1 MLKSMTGFGSA
12 KAESE
17 NIKVSIEIRC
27 LNSRSL
33 DLMLKPPGIFREVEH
48 EIRQRIGNALVRGKI
63 DVRINPE
70 FKRITGSGRIN
81 APLAEAYYTEMK
93 TLAER
98 LGNSDAQLMESLF
111 RIQDIFKSE
120 DEELA
125 PEDAKACFD
134 ALAEALQKVDE
145 FRRVEGI
152 NLEKDILLRLSR
164 IEEGLLKVPKFET
177 ERMVRIRSRIDEH
190 INNLKIEAGHDKS
203 RFEEE
208 LIYYL
213 EKIDITEEKVRLAS
227 HLGYFREMV
236 NGTGEDLGRKLNFL
250 SQEIG
255 REINTL
261 GSKANDADLQRI
273 VVDMKDDLEK
283 IKEQLLN
290 IL

>member
-1 MLKSMTGFGSA
+1 MTGFGA
-12 KAESE
+12 GKAESE
-17 NIKVSIEIRC
+17 NLKVGVEVRC

-33 DLMLKPPGIFREVEH
+33 DLMLKPPAVFREIEQD
-48 EIRQRIGNALVRGKI
+48 IRQRAGTALVRGKI
-63 DVRINPE
+63 EIRITPE
-70 FKRITGSGRIN
+70 FKRITGTGRIN
-81 APLAEAYYTEMK
+81 KALAKAYHQEMK
-93 TLAER
+93 ELSVELNEPQA
-98 LGNSDAQLMESLF
+98 NIMESLF
-111 RIQDIFKSE
+111 RIPDIFKTE
-120 DEELA
+120 DDTVDEA
-125 PEDAKACFD
+125 DVKACMD
-134 ALAEALQKVDE
+134 ALNEALAKVDG
-145 FRRVEGI
+145 FRRKEGK
-152 NLEKDILLRLSR
+152 NLEEDILLRISN
-164 IEEGLLKVPKFET
+164 IEAGLQRVPEFET
-177 ERMVRIRSRIDEH
+177 ERMNRIRGRITDH
-190 INNLKIEAGHDKS
+190 IQNLQTETAYDKN

-227 HLGYFREMV
+227 HLKYFREMAASPA
-236 NGTGEDLGRKLNFL
+236 EDAGRKLNFL

>member
-1 MLKSMTGFGSA
+1 MLKSMTGFGA
-12 KAESE
+12 GKAESE
-17 NIKVSIEIRC
+17 NIKVTVEVRC

-33 DLMLKPPGIFREVEH
+33 DLMLKPPAVFREIEQD
-48 EIRQRIGNALVRGKI
+48 IRQKIGSGLIRGKI
-63 DVRINPE
+63 DVRITPE
-70 FKRITGSGRIN
+70 FKKITGTGRIN
-81 APLAEAYYTEMK
+81 MALAEAYYKEMK
-93 TLAER
+93 TLAARIGAPQEH
-98 LGNSDAQLMESLF
+98 LIESLF
-111 RIQDIFKSE
+111 RIPDIFKTEEE
-120 DEELA
+120 DVDEA
-125 PEDAKACFD
+125 DAKACMAALGE
-134 ALAEALQKVDE
+134 ALAKVDE
-145 FRRVEGI
+145 FRRKEGV
-152 NLEKDILLRLSR
+152 NLEEDILLRLSN
-164 IEEGLLKVPKFET
+164 IEAGLKLVPGFET
-177 ERMVRIRSRIDEH
+177 ERMNRIRGRITDH
-190 INNLKIEAGHDKS
+190 ISNLQTEANYDKS

-227 HLGYFREMV
+227 HLNYFREMV
-236 NGTGEDLGRKLNFL
+236 AGNSEDAGRKLNFL

>member
-1 MLKSMTGFGSA
+1 MLKSMTGFGAA

-17 NIKVSIEIRC
+17 NIKVNVEVRC

-33 DLMLKPPGIFREVEH
+33 DIMFKPPGLFREIEH
-48 EIRQRIGNALVRGKI
+48 EIRQKVGTFLIRGKT
-63 DVRINPE
+63 DLRITVE
-70 FKRITGSGRIN
+70 YKKITGSGRIN
-81 APLAEAYYTEMK
+81 TALAEAYYAEMK
-93 TLAER
+93 ALAER
-98 LGNSDAQLMESLF
+98 LGNPDANLMESLF
-111 RIQDIFKSE
+111 RIPDVFKTE
-120 DEELA
+120 DEELC
-125 PEDAKACFD
+125 ETDAKACF
-134 ALAEALQKVDE
+134 EALEQALVQVGE
-145 FRRVEGI
+145 FRRTEGK
-152 NLEKDILLRLSR
+152 NLEKDILYR
-164 IEEGLLKVPKFET
+164 IACIQDSLDKVPTFEK
-177 ERMVRIRSRIDEH
+177 ERMNRIRSRIEEH
-190 INNLKIEAGHDKS
+190 ISYLKTEAVHDKS

-227 HLGYFREMV
+227 HLKYFMEMV
-236 NGTGEDLGRKLNFL
+236 NGTDEDLGRKLNFL

-273 VVDMKDDLEK
+273 VVNMKDDLEK

>member
-1 MLKSMTGFGSA
+1 MTGFGA
-12 KAESE
+12 GKAESE
-17 NIKVSIEIRC
+17 NIKVTVEVRC

-33 DLMLKPPGIFREVEH
+33 DLMLKPPAVFREIEQD
-48 EIRQRIGNALVRGKI
+48 IRQKIGSGLIRGKI
-63 DVRINPE
+63 DVRITPE
-70 FKRITGSGRIN
+70 FKKITGTGRIN
-81 APLAEAYYTEMK
+81 MALAEAYYKEMK
-93 TLAER
+93 TLAARIGAPQEH
-98 LGNSDAQLMESLF
+98 LIESLF
-111 RIQDIFKSE
+111 RIPDIFKTEEE
-120 DEELA
+120 DVDEA
-125 PEDAKACFD
+125 DAKACMAALGE
-134 ALAEALQKVDE
+134 ALAKVDE
-145 FRRVEGI
+145 FRRKEGV
-152 NLEKDILLRLSR
+152 NLEEDILLRLSN
-164 IEEGLLKVPKFET
+164 IEAGLKLVPGFET
-177 ERMVRIRSRIDEH
+177 ERMNRIRGRITDH
-190 INNLKIEAGHDKS
+190 ISNLQTEANYDKS

-227 HLGYFREMV
+227 HLNYFREMV
-236 NGTGEDLGRKLNFL
+236 AGNSEDAGRKLNFL

>member
-1 MLKSMTGFGSA
+1 MLRSMTGFGA
-12 KAESE
+12 GKAESE
-17 NIKVSIEIRC
+17 NIKVSVEVRC

-33 DLMLKPPGIFREVEH
+33 DLMIKPPTVFREIEQD
-48 EIRQRIGNALVRGKI
+48 IRQRVGTALVRGKI
-63 DVRINPE
+63 DVRITPE
-70 FKRITGSGRIN
+70 FKKITGTGRIN
-81 APLAEAYYTEMK
+81 MALAEAYYREMQQ
-93 TLAER
+93 LSIS
-98 LGNSDAQLMESLF
+98 LGAPQDNLMESLF
-111 RIQDIFKSE
+111 RIPDVFKTE
-120 DEELA
+120 DEEVSEA
-125 PEDAKACFD
+125 DVKACMDALSD
-134 ALAEALQKVDE
+134 ALAKVDE
-145 FRRVEGI
+145 FRKKEGK
-152 NLEKDILLRLSR
+152 NLEEDILMR
-164 IEEGLLKVPKFET
+164 IDHIEKGLHAVPAFET
-177 ERMVRIRSRIDEH
+177 ERMNRIRSRITDH
-190 INNLKIEAGHDKS
+190 ISNLQTETSYDKS

-227 HLGYFREMV
+227 HLNYFREMV
-236 NGTGEDLGRKLNFL
+236 ASKNEDAGRKLNFL

>member
-1 MLKSMTGFGSA
+1 MLRSMTGFGA
-12 KAESE
+12 GKAESE

-33 DLMLKPPGIFREVEH
+33 DLMVKPPAVFREIEQD
-48 EIRQRIGNALVRGKI
+48 IRQKIGTTLVRGKI
-63 DVRINPE
+63 DVRITPE
-70 FKRITGSGRIN
+70 FKKITGTGRIN
-81 APLAEAYYTEMK
+81 MALAEAYYNEMK
-93 TLAER
+93 QLSGK
-98 LGNSDAQLMESLF
+98 LGAPTEHLMESLF
-111 RIQDIFKSE
+111 RIPDIFKTE
-120 DEELA
+120 DEEVSEA
-125 PEDAKACFD
+125 DIKACLD
-134 ALAEALQKVDE
+134 ALNEALEKVDD
-145 FRRVEGI
+145 FRKKEGV
-152 NLEKDILLRLSR
+152 NLEEDILLRIS
-164 IEEGLLKVPKFET
+164 
-177 ERMVRIRSRIDEH
+177 
-190 INNLKIEAGHDKS
+190 NIEAGLKLVPGFEIERMNRIRGRITDHISNLQSESGYDKS

-213 EKIDITEEKVRLAS
+213 EKIDITEEKVRLSS

-236 NGTGEDLGRKLNFL
+236 AGKKEDAGRKLNFL